1 MMAFLFSCLATS
13 MIIYVKPSHWGA
25 KPRPGSS
32 KPCRCALGR
41 KGSGVRSFRRERE
54 SQRELDRDRDTERI
68 SLLPPNGNRKRG
80 AAGESRSRGRLGIYE
95 AGDGAA
101 GSGLLDC
108 YGDSGAAQGRAQSV
122 IVEHGCRLTENMAV

>member
-1 MMAFLFSCLATS
+1 M
-13 MIIYVKPSHWGA
+13 
-25 KPRPGSS
+25 PRRTYDHLCKAEP
-32 KPCRCALGR
+32 LGGETPPWKFKTLQVRARSQGFGRPLVPER
-41 KGSGVRSFRRERE
+41 KRE
-54 SQRELDRDRDTERI
+54 SDRDRDTERI

-80 AAGESRSRGRLGIYE
+80 AAGESRRRGRLGIYE